1 MANVSIVTKVVDA
14 VNNAGGVLE
23 LDNNQHADIISAL
36 MNNTKLRSEL
46 AVQHRMVVVHDT
58 TVKPAVP
65 LFVKKSGQ
73 KIQSKTKNAKEAVK
87 ASTPTPKK
95 KVIVKKTKQS
105 VEHEYI
111 LPNFVDELECL
122 LDAGRNWNDEKSVN
136 IRFVG
141 PHGCGKTEL
150 AVILGQRCG
159 FDRVYQINGRA
170 DMTSGDLLGEKV
182 VEVDEKSMQSY
193 IRLQRGVL
201 EQAMT
206 HGLEK
211 DENGHTV
218 LDKDGNVKV
227 VGAPGL
233 LFYDEYASAP
243 AEVNIMLNQITQIPR
258 KPGQSRELV
267 LTNDGG
273 RVVKGHPGFC
283 VILSGNTNGRG
294 IADESQMVYT
304 AQDSQ
309 QDGSFLDR
317 IKPVFQFGYN
327 LTAEKKIMM
336 SKLADDV
343 LVGKLIAFV
352 RDIRKSYNER
362 NVETLLSTRGI
373 VDLCDNIRRYRR
385 KSFEDYVVLAMYR
398 TLVSDL
404 TPNEVG
410 AWAEVIHLHFGIRI
424 DKYKDMD
431 GMWVPQLQM

>member
-1 MANVSIVTKVVDA
+1 MANVSIVTKIVDE
-14 VNNAGGVLE
+14 VNNAGGILS
-23 LDNNQHADIISAL
+23 LDSKAHADIISAL
-36 MNNTKLRSEL
+36 TNNTKLRSEL
-46 AVQHRMVVVHDT
+46 VGKHRMVVVHDT
-58 TVKPAVP
+58 SVKPAIP
-65 LFVKKSGQ
+65 ISVKKSGI
-73 KIQSKTKNAKEAVK
+73 KVPETSISKPAKTTAKKAVK
-87 ASTPTPKK
+87 
-95 KVIVKKTKQS
+95 KVKQS

-150 AVILGQRCG
+150 AVILGERCG

-170 DMTSGDLLGEKV
+170 DMTSGDLLGEKI
-182 VEVDEKSMQSY
+182 VEVDEKSMQSF

-211 DENGHTV
+211 DENGHIV
-218 LDKDGNVKV
+218 LDENGNVKV
-227 VGAPGL
+227 IGAPAM

-258 KPGQSRELV
+258 KPGESRELV

-273 RVVKGHPGFC
+273 RIVKGHPGFC

-327 LTAEKKIMM
+327 LLAEKKIMM

-343 LVGKLIAFV
+343 LVGKLISFV
-352 RDIRKSYNER
+352 KDIRKSYEER
-362 NVETLLSTRGI
+362 NIETLLSTRGI

-410 AWAEVIHLHFGIRI
+410 AWAEIIRMHFGVSI

-431 GMWVPQLQM
+431 GMWIPQLKM

>member
-1 MANVSIVTKVVDA
+1 MAKVSIETKIVDC
-14 VNNAGGVLE
+14 VNNAGGILQ
-23 LDNNQHADIISAL
+23 LDAKQHADIISSLAS
-36 MNNTKLRSEL
+36 NTKLRSEL
-46 AVQHRMVVVHDT
+46 ANKHRLVVVHDT
-58 TVKPAVP
+58 SVKPAVP
-65 LFVKKSGQ
+65 IYVKKSGMQ
-73 KIQSKTKNAKEAVK
+73 IPEAKAVAKATKATTKKAVK
-87 ASTPTPKK
+87 K
-95 KVIVKKTKQS
+95 IKQT

-111 LPNFVDELECL
+111 LPNFMDELECL
-122 LDAGRNWNDEKSVN
+122 LESGRNWNDEKSIN
-136 IRFVG
+136 LRFVG

-150 AVILGQRCG
+150 AVILGERCG
-159 FDRVYQINGRA
+159 FGRVYQINGRA
-170 DMTSGDLLGEKV
+170 DMTSGDLLGEKI

-193 IRLQRGVL
+193 IKLQRGVL
-201 EQAMT
+201 EQALT

-211 DENGHTV
+211 DENGHVV
-218 LDKDGNVKV
+218 LDKKGNVKV

-273 RVVKGHPGFC
+273 RVIKGHPGFC
-283 VILSGNTNGRG
+283 IILSGNTNGRG

-327 LTAEKKIMM
+327 LNAEKKIMM

-352 RDIRKSYNER
+352 RDIRKSYEER
-362 NVETLLSTRGI
+362 NSETLLSTRGI
-373 VDLCDNIRRYRR
+373 VDLCDNIRRYRK
-385 KSFEDYVVLAMYR
+385 KSFEDYVVLAIKR

-404 TPNEVG
+404 TPNEAGV
-410 AWAEVIHLHFGIRI
+410 WAEIIHLHFGVHVG
-424 DKYKDMD
+424 DLDDMD
-431 GMWVPQLQM
+431 GMWIPQMKM